1 MRLVSLSL
9 LALLGFTVRADV
21 SLAPIFSDSAVL
33 QSDKTVPI
41 WGRAAP
47 GEVVVVSFRGQS
59 VRTSTGPDG
68 RWIAYLQPMA
78 ASADPADLDV
88 VGRNL
93 ITVRDVLVGEVW
105 IASGQ
110 SNMEWPVNMVRGAAK
125 EMVAANFPFIRHV
138 RIERTARPAPSDMV
152 KTSGWQR
159 TTPETVGSFAAVP
172 FFFARHVHRRIGVPI
187 GIISASWGGTE
198 IEAWMSDDARRWTT
212 VADKLNARWDQAKRE
227 WPADR
232 VARYPAEMEAWQKA
246 DAHAQATKTKNPLP
260 WPKPPATDDSPARPG
275 GPYNAMIAPL
285 QPCALRGFL
294 WYQGESN
301 VGRADEY
308 GELFVNLIRT
318 WRTAWRQNELPFFFV
333 QLPNYADN
341 DANGAAWALLREAQA
356 KALALPATAM
366 AVTIDIGE
374 ADNLHPTDK
383 QEVGRRL
390 ALIALARIYDIP
402 TDWSGPQ
409 FTNTVR
415 EGGALRVK
423 FQNATTGLIARD
435 GNVQSLEIAGA
446 DKVFRPAV
454 SKIEGDALLV
464 SSPDVPEPV
473 AVRYAWKNAPKA
485 NLFNRAGLPAYPFR
499 TDNW

>member
-1 MRLVSLSL
+1 MRLLSL
-9 LALLGFTVRADV
+9 AVIGLLAFVARADV
-21 SLAPIFSDSAVL
+21 TLAPIFSHSAVL
-33 QSDKTVPI
+33 QADKTVPI

-59 VRTSTGPDG
+59 VRTSAGPDG

-78 ASADPADLDV
+78 ASADPATLDV
-88 VGRNL
+88 VGRNF
-93 ITVRDVLVGEVW
+93 IAVHDVLVGEVW
-105 IASGQ
+105 IAGGQ
-110 SNMEWPVNMVRGAAK
+110 SNMEWPVNMVRGAAR
-125 EMVAANFPFIRHV
+125 EMGAANFPFIRHV
-138 RIERTARPAPSDMV
+138 RIEHTSGPTAADKV
-152 KTSGWQR
+152 KTSGWQP
-159 TTPETVGSFAAVP
+159 TTPETLGTFSAVP
-172 FFFARHVHRRIGVPI
+172 FFFARHIHRRIGVPI
-187 GIISASWGGTE
+187 GIISAAWGGTE

-212 VADKLNARWDQAKRE
+212 VVDKLNARWEQAKRE

-246 DAHAQATKTKNPLP
+246 EAHAKATKTKNPLP

-301 VGRADEY
+301 VERADEY

-333 QLPNYADN
+333 QLPNYADS
-341 DANGAAWALLREAQA
+341 DANGTSWARMREAQA
-356 KALALPATAM
+356 KALGLPATGM

-374 ADNLHPTDK
+374 SDNLHPTEK

-390 ALIALARIYDIP
+390 ALIALAKIYDVP

-409 FTNTVR
+409 FTSTTR
-415 EGGALRVK
+415 EGGAIRVK
-423 FQNATTGLIARD
+423 FQHATTGLVARE
-435 GNVQSLEIAGA
+435 GPVQSLEIAGT
-446 DKVFRPAV
+446 DKVFYPAD
-454 SKIEGDALLV
+454 SKIEGDALVV
-464 SSPDVPEPV
+464 SSPKVPEPI
-473 AVRYAWKNAPKA
+473 AVRYAWKNAPKV
-485 NLFNRAGLPAYPFR
+485 NLFNRAGLPAVPFR